1 MDLHIITFHFV
12 YYDQFS
18 TLNSKLKFK
27 TILIN
32 KLQLLL
38 RALYLEATLPS
49 LSLAAKHYSIAQLF
63 GGYYQPC

>member
-1 MDLHIITFHFV
+1 MDSHIITFHFV
-12 YYDQFS
+12 YYDQFI

-49 LSLAAKHYSIAQLF
+49 FRLAAKHYSIAQL
-63 GGYYQPC
+63 

>member
-1 MDLHIITFHFV
+1 MDSHVITFHFV
-12 YYDQFS
+12 YYDQYS
-18 TLNSKLKFK
+18 SLNSKLKFK

-49 LSLAAKHYSIAQLF
+49 LRLAAEHYSIDHSRK
-63 GGYYQPC
+63 YHNIP